1 MNLIRGWLSTQYWPT
16 IRSVEIRA
24 VASCVVDS
32 LNENVVP

>member
-1 MNLIRGWLSTQYWPT
+1 MVGSRLSTGLRVPL
-16 IRSVEIRA
+16 RSVEIRA